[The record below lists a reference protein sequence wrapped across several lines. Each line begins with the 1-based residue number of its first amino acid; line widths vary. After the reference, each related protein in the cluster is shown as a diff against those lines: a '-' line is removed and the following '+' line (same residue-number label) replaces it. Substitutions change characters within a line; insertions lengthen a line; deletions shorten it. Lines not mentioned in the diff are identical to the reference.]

1 MAGIS
6 QKCFSHLIFSLG
18 SQAPFADTEETAKLY
33 LPGISHSS
41 FLFPY
46 VKELKNKKFKK
57 EGGKKPLKTEQLGST
72 TLKTFSLLP
81 QPSPLTTQTLWMLRQ
96 RRRGGHPYKIF
107 TVQLPGWCQAEME
120 PAQK

>member
-46 VKELKNKKFKK
+46 VKELKNKKLKK

-72 TLKTFSLLP
+72 TLKNFQS
-81 QPSPLTTQTLWMLRQ
+81 PSPALTFDDTNPLDAEAEEE
-96 RRRGGHPYKIF
+96 GGPPI
-107 TVQLPGWCQAEME
+107 
-120 PAQK
+120 

>member
-46 VKELKNKKFKK
+46 VKELKNKNKK
-57 EGGKKPLKTEQLGST
+57 IGEKNPSKQSSWAQQL
-72 TLKTFSLLP
+72 
-81 QPSPLTTQTLWMLRQ
+81 
-96 RRRGGHPYKIF
+96 
-107 TVQLPGWCQAEME
+107 
-120 PAQK
+120 